1 MKKAQSWLPIAL
13 IIFLTANFYSPAA
26 YADNIGLIFRGVA
39 KTIGAALQ
47 LPISLLAGSTKQFP
61 LGLVGGAVEGSV
73 KAVAGTI
80 SGAAD
85 IARGAAP
92 YAKYMVFF
100 M

>member
-1 MKKAQSWLPIAL
+1 MLPIAR
-13 IIFLTANFYSPAA
+13 SA

-39 KTIGAALQ
+39 KTIYSVLQ
-47 LPISLLAGSTKQFP
+47 IPAGIIKGGPRAFP
-61 LGLVGGAVEGSV
+61 LGLIGGTIEGSM

-80 SGAAD
+80 NGAAD

-92 YAKYMVFF
+92 YAKYAVFF